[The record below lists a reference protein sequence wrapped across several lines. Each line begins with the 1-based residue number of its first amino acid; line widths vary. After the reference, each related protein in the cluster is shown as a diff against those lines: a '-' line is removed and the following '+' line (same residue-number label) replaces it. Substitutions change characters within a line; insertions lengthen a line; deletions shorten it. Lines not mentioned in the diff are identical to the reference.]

1 MGMRVLIVG
10 GGGREH
16 ALAWKLAQSSRVGD
30 LLCAPGNAGTA
41 ALAETIAIPVSDL
54 DGLERLAGE
63 RSVDLVVIG
72 PEDPLAAGLADR
84 LAAAGIAT
92 AGPNA
97 AAARIES
104 SKAWAKNLMREAGVP
119 TGRAV
124 VVRSV
129 VEGHRAIGEFGAPV
143 VVKADG
149 LAAGKG
155 VAVCATIE
163 EAEAALH
170 VFLDQRVLGDAGATV
185 LIEEHLTGQE
195 VSILALTDGR
205 TTYQLAPACDYK
217 RAFDNDEGPNTGG
230 MGAYTPVPA
239 VDDGLR
245 RTIQQ
250 TVLEPTVAAL
260 AARGA
265 PMRGVLYAGLILTAD
280 GPKVLEFNARFG
292 DPETQVVLPS
302 LDGDLGELLHAVA
315 HGRLDEIAAPQANGA
330 AVGVVLA
337 SGGYPGAYR
346 TGVPIDGLDH
356 VPADVLVFHA
366 GTGRDAA
373 GRIVTAGGRIA
384 TVVGRG
390 PDLASAREHAYTGA
404 AAIRFPDMHHRR
416 DIAQREITV

>member
-1 MGMRVLIVG
+1 MRVLIVG

-30 LLCAPGNAGTA
+30 LLCAPGNAGTV
-41 ALAETIAIPVSDL
+41 ALAETIGIPVSDL
-54 DGLERLAGE
+54 DGVVQLAGE
-63 RSVDLVVIG
+63 RRVDLVVIG

-104 SKAWAKNLMREAGVP
+104 SKVWAKDLMREAGVP

-129 VEGHRAIGEFGAPV
+129 VEGRRAIGEFGAPV

-163 EAEAALH
+163 EAEAVLH
-170 VFLDQRVLGDAGATV
+170 VFLDQRVLGDAGATL

-239 VDDGLR
+239 VDDDLR

-250 TVLEPTVAAL
+250 TILEPTVAAL
-260 AARGA
+260 DARGA

-292 DPETQVVLPS
+292 DPETQVVLPT

-315 HGRLDEIAAPQANGA
+315 HGRLDQVAAPEANGA

-346 TGVPIDGLDH
+346 TGVPIDGLDS

-366 GTGRDAA
+366 GTARDAA
-373 GRIVTAGGRIA
+373 GRIVTAGGRIL
-384 TVVGRG
+384 TVVGCG
-390 PDLASAREHAYTGA
+390 PDLATAREHAYAGA
-404 AAIRFPDMHHRR
+404 GAISFPSMHHRH
-416 DIAQREITV
+416 DIARREITV